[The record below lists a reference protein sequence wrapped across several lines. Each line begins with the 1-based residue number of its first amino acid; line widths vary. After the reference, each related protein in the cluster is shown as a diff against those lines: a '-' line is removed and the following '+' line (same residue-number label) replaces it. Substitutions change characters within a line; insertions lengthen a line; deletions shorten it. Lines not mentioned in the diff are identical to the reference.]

1 MIGAGGAIAVVL
13 MIVIAAAEKNAE
25 VNPAASIAADRN
37 RLGGS
42 ILFHLLVAGGAQRD
56 QSLQLLRRA
65 GYISPVTEG
74 IDIASWSSRYAQVAS
89 VDQRARLLETAVQI
103 VSATG
108 RPVPLRQYA
117 ALLDLNFGLG
127 FQTDALAKLREQ
139 YGFDYVDHAKDARPR
154 SAEVRPLFV
163 RDASD
168 TSALLEMLGL
178 QSGADRQMI
187 ISAYRKLVSVHH
199 PDRVHGASENAQS
212 EAAAKFIE
220 ITRAYETLMA
230 IYRD

>member
-1 MIGAGGAIAVVL
+1 
-13 MIVIAAAEKNAE
+13 
-25 VNPAASIAADRN
+25 
-37 RLGGS
+37 
-42 ILFHLLVAGGAQRD
+42 
-56 QSLQLLRRA
+56 
-65 GYISPVTEG
+65 
-74 IDIASWSSRYAQVAS
+74 
-89 VDQRARLLETAVQI
+89 VQI

-139 YGFDYVDHAKDARPR
+139 YGFDYVDHAKEARPR